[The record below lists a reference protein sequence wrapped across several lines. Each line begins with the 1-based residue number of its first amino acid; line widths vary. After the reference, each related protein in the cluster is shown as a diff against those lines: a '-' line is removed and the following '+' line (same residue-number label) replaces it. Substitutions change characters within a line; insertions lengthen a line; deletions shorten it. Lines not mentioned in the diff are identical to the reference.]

1 LRNPLLDLRAFSGRN
16 VMSNYLPIIIS
27 AVLIIAILLWWLLAL
42 DGVKKA
48 DGAAKDIPSP
58 PVPPTAVPVPPVM
71 PVSPVAKTAVPPKLM
86 DDPAPASKTA
96 KAQAQAPLKGAA
108 TKKAP
113 TPKAPAPKAAAPKA
127 AAPKAAAPKA
137 AAPIAAAPIAA
148 APIAAVAKVAAPKAA
163 VKPAVA
169 KVKAEAA
176 PKAAKAAKAAPK
188 SSIPDNL
195 ELIKGL
201 GPKVNS
207 MLKGLG
213 VTSFAQVASWTAA
226 DVAEMDGKLGA
237 FAGRI
242 TRDNWVDQAQL
253 LSAGDV
259 TGFEKKYG
267 ALGSEIK
274 R

>member
-1 LRNPLLDLRAFSGRN
+1 
-16 VMSNYLPIIIS
+16 MSNYLPIIIS

-58 PVPPTAVPVPPVM
+58 PVPPTAVPAPPVM

-113 TPKAPAPKAAAPKA
+113 TPKAPAPKAAAP
-127 AAPKAAAPKA
+127 
-137 AAPIAAAPIAA
+137 
-148 APIAAVAKVAAPKAA
+148 IAAVAKVAAPKTA
-163 VKPAVA
+163 VKPPVA

-259 TGFEKKYG
+259 NGFEKKYG

>member
-1 LRNPLLDLRAFSGRN
+1 
-16 VMSNYLPIIIS
+16 MSNYLPIIIS

-58 PVPPTAVPVPPVM
+58 PVPPTAVPAPPVM

-127 AAPKAAAPKA
+127 A
-137 AAPIAAAPIAA
+137 
-148 APIAAVAKVAAPKAA
+148 VAKVAAPKAA
-163 VKPAVA
+163 VKPTVA
-169 KVKAEAA
+169 KVKANAA
-176 PKAAKAAKAAPK
+176 PKAKAAKAAPMV
-188 SSIPDNL
+188 SIPDNL

-201 GPKVNS
+201 GPKVNG

>member
-1 LRNPLLDLRAFSGRN
+1 
-16 VMSNYLPIIIS
+16 MSNYLPIIIS

-58 PVPPTAVPVPPVM
+58 PVPPTAVPAPPVT

-96 KAQAQAPLKGAA
+96 RAQAQAPLKGAA

-113 TPKAPAPKAAAPKA
+113 PPKAPAPK
-127 AAPKAAAPKA
+127 
-137 AAPIAAAPIAA
+137 AAAPIAA
-148 APIAAVAKVAAPKAA
+148 APIAAVAKVAAPKTA
-163 VKPAVA
+163 VKPPVA

-201 GPKVNS
+201 GPKVNG

-259 TGFEKKYG
+259 NGFEKKYG

>member
-1 LRNPLLDLRAFSGRN
+1 
-16 VMSNYLPIIIS
+16 MSNYLPIIIS

-58 PVPPTAVPVPPVM
+58 PVPPTAVPAPPVM

-113 TPKAPAPKAAAPKA
+113 TPKAPAPK
-127 AAPKAAAPKA
+127 
-137 AAPIAAAPIAA
+137 AA

>member
-1 LRNPLLDLRAFSGRN
+1 
-16 VMSNYLPIIIS
+16 MSNYLPIIIS

-58 PVPPTAVPVPPVM
+58 PVPPTAVPAPPVM
-71 PVSPVAKTAVPPKLM
+71 PVPPVAKTAVPPKLM

-113 TPKAPAPKAAAPKA
+113 TPKAPAPKAAAP
-127 AAPKAAAPKA
+127 
-137 AAPIAAAPIAA
+137 
-148 APIAAVAKVAAPKAA
+148 IAAVAKVAAPKAA
-163 VKPAVA
+163 VKPTVA
-169 KVKAEAA
+169 KVKANAA
-176 PKAAKAAKAAPK
+176 PKAKAAKAAPMV
-188 SSIPDNL
+188 SIPDNL

>member
-1 LRNPLLDLRAFSGRN
+1 
-16 VMSNYLPIIIS
+16 MSNYLPIIIS

-58 PVPPTAVPVPPVM
+58 PVPPTAVPAPPVM

-113 TPKAPAPKAAAPKA
+113 TPKAPAPKAAAP
-127 AAPKAAAPKA
+127 
-137 AAPIAAAPIAA
+137 
-148 APIAAVAKVAAPKAA
+148 IAAVAKVAAPKTA
-163 VKPAVA
+163 VKPPVA

-201 GPKVNS
+201 GPKVNG

>member
-1 LRNPLLDLRAFSGRN
+1 
-16 VMSNYLPIIIS
+16 MSNYLPIIIS

-58 PVPPTAVPVPPVM
+58 PLPPSAVPAPPVM

-96 KAQAQAPLKGAA
+96 RAQAQAPLKGAA

-113 TPKAPAPKAAAPKA
+113 TPKAPAPKAAAP
-127 AAPKAAAPKA
+127 
-137 AAPIAAAPIAA
+137 
-148 APIAAVAKVAAPKAA
+148 IAAVAKVASPKTA
-163 VKPAVA
+163 VKPPVA

-176 PKAAKAAKAAPK
+176 PKAAKAAPK

-207 MLKGLG
+207 VLKGLG

-259 TGFEKKYG
+259 NGFEKKYG

>member
-1 LRNPLLDLRAFSGRN
+1 
-16 VMSNYLPIIIS
+16 MSNYLPIIIS

-48 DGAAKDIPSP
+48 DVAAKGIPSP
-58 PVPPTAVPVPPVM
+58 PAPTTAVPAPPVM
-71 PVSPVAKTAVPPKLM
+71 PVPPVAKTAVPPKLM

-96 KAQAQAPLKGAA
+96 KAQVQAPLKGAA

-127 AAPKAAAPKA
+127 A
-137 AAPIAAAPIAA
+137 
-148 APIAAVAKVAAPKAA
+148 VAKVGAPKVA

-169 KVKAEAA
+169 NLKAEAA
-176 PKAAKAAKAAPK
+176 PKAKAAKAAPLV
-188 SSIPDNL
+188 SIPDNL

-201 GPKVNS
+201 GPKVNN

-213 VTSFAQVASWTAA
+213 VTSFAQVASWTAS

-237 FAGRI
+237 FSGRI

-253 LSAGDV
+253 LVAGDV

>member
-1 LRNPLLDLRAFSGRN
+1 
-16 VMSNYLPIIIS
+16 MSNYLPIIIS

-48 DGAAKDIPSP
+48 DVAAKDIPSP
-58 PVPPTAVPVPPVM
+58 PVPPTAVPAPPVM
-71 PVSPVAKTAVPPKLM
+71 PVPPVAKTAVPPKLM

-127 AAPKAAAPKA
+127 A
-137 AAPIAAAPIAA
+137 
-148 APIAAVAKVAAPKAA
+148 VAKVAALKAA
-163 VKPAVA
+163 EKPAVA
-169 KVKAEAA
+169 KVKAESA
-176 PKAAKAAKAAPK
+176 PKAKAAKAAPMI
-188 SSIPDNL
+188 SIPDNL

-201 GPKVNS
+201 GPKVNN